1 MKLDINEIKA
11 LYPSAFQLFENSRL
25 GYMEF
30 FDSQGLYIRIT
41 PEFYKEGINW
51 NLQIFW
57 YKDKE
62 KWPNRPK
69 KNIEEF
75 LTEGTMMY
83 GDNNEFPTRDLAN
96 EASYILA
103 FELLERKLTGKKIV
117 PEFLETFNGDILNF
131 HKLLHEI
138 RTK

>member
-11 LYPSAFQLFENSRL
+11 LYPGAFLLFENSKL
-25 GYMEF
+25 EYMQF
-30 FDSQGLYIRIT
+30 FDSQGLYIHIL
-41 PEFYKEGINW
+41 PEFYKDGINW

-62 KWPNRPK
+62 KGSKSPF
-69 KNIEEF
+69 EY

-83 GDNNEFPTRDLAN
+83 GDNNEFPTRELAN

-103 FELLERKLTGKKIV
+103 FELLERRLTGKIIV
-117 PEFLETFNGDILNF
+117 PEYFESIKGDILNF
-131 HKLLHEI
+131 HKLLHKI
-138 RTK
+138 KTNLK